1 MHSIC
6 EQHLSFLSH
15 VSVSCVFQDLIEGLL
30 HDSSLTM
37 YAKSKVLTAITDRLD
52 TEDSNEALQTQDLSD
67 IPQELSWASPISLSA
82 KLAASKKVS
91 STYIPKVW
99 NV

>member
-15 VSVSCVFQDLIEGLL
+15 VSVGCVFQDLVEGLL

-52 TEDSNEALQTQDLSD
+52 TEDGNEAFHTQGLSD
-67 IPQELSWASPISLSA
+67 IP
-82 KLAASKKVS
+82 
-91 STYIPKVW
+91 
-99 NV
+99 